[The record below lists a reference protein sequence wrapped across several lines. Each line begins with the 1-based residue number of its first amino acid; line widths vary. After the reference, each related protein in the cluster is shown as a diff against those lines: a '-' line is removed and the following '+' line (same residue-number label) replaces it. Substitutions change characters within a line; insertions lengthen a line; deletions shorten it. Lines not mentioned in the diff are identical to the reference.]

1 MSLQAQVEAE
11 LKKALK
17 EKDSIK
23 ISALREI
30 LTALKY
36 REKQSGDKLNPAQ
49 ELEVLSKL
57 KKQHQESISAFEKGN
72 RVDLVEKEKAQ
83 LKVIEEFLPKPL
95 SPEEL
100 KQMVSETIE
109 ELGAKSLKDMG
120 KVMSALK
127 EKYTGR
133 ADGKTVSEE
142 VKKQLQEKAEAG

>member
-1 MSLQAQVEAE
+1 MNLQAQVEAK
-11 LKKALK
+11 LKTALK
-17 EKDSIK
+17 EKDSAR

-36 REKQSGDKLNPAQ
+36 REKESGKELSPSQ

-72 RVDLVEKEKAQ
+72 RPDLVEKEKAQ

-95 SPEEL
+95 SAEEL
-100 KQMVSETIE
+100 KEMVREAIE
-109 ELGAKSLKDMG
+109 SLGAKSLKDMG

-142 VKKQLQEKAEAG
+142 VKRQLQEKAEAG